1 MTGAETDLLHAL
13 QARYPAP
20 APATAGLFSVEG
32 KEGAWS
38 SVENL
43 GAHDTTTDTHAERLR
58 ANLVP
63 GSPSISWLDSS
74 TGEEVGG
81 ANERRFSFKKALTR
95 EAALHELEE
104 ACGKTIEQLVRDT
117 ELDAYASVTLLVESC
132 GEKMWHSHNQ
142 RTVAQLGR
150 ALQQARTRVKIEE
163 TGRDAVLEGAQGSRD
178 DDGICLLQ
186 YATIAQLRGRLGAF
200 EVYLLLEPAP
210 QLLHPAGATRRKQ
223 VLLHSKLSTQRFP
236 HSEAI
241 VAFLSNKLPRV
252 TDYVEHR
259 QTVLQLTED
268 NNDLRQDMQ
277 RSSALCQA
285 VEKRLEHVLAVHKE
299 SERDCERMH
308 RVCWH
313 AHKQMSRMLSD
324 LGQLHDCCHSLA
336 KSSVTHGR
344 QEIYPM
350 PAAQSMLKTTTD
362 GYDDDFEEYEEREG
376 NAIAD
381 TSEIDSICCKMVATV
396 NQVLKDLYDEKAEG
410 EEDAARRGEDLLRKE
425 LAQSVESEKSWKMK
439 CLHAEEENQ
448 SLKQSLERL
457 KQDLTKVEQDAQRQS
472 EREHALL
479 QQERSKNA
487 DVESALAESRRTVV
501 VLEKEHARVTMEA
514 ASASTSAEAAAAS
527 EKSTRAELVVLQGI
541 EQERYAELLTLR
553 ENERLL
559 MGQQD
564 SYFHALNQ
572 CVGQLEKTTAKM
584 TRMQV
589 HIAKLEAA
597 AAEAELDAAHRT
609 AVLTQL
615 VVELQGL
622 ALAIDAVSRALTNQ
636 KRMTCSQ
643 IQDLMSEL
651 ERLADEW
658 REGHPFYHDA
668 TRSDYEDDLFEV
680 DDDVQG
686 GGEGDVEFAQR
697 LRIRGALKASG
708 VPFALVNGD
717 YTRSLAEVYGMPVY
731 VKEGNAA
738 QALWYD
744 SMDRNIGG
752 WRVGPSEKA
761 GTTTGHA
768 SVMCGVV
775 SPEMAAKSWNVFTGG
790 DWHVQP
796 GVSLVNLD
804 A

>member
-20 APATAGLFSVEG
+20 VPATAGLFSGEG
-32 KEGAWS
+32 TEGAWS
-38 SVENL
+38 SVEYL
-43 GAHDTTTDTHAERLR
+43 SAHNTTTDTDAGVSL
-58 ANLVP
+58 AP
-63 GSPSISWLDSS
+63 ASPSISWLDSS
-74 TGEEVGG
+74 AGEAVGG

-150 ALQQARTRVKIEE
+150 ALQQARTRVKIEG
-163 TGRDAVLEGAQGSRD
+163 TDRDAVLEGAQRCRD
-178 DDGICLLQ
+178 DAGVCLLQ
-186 YATIAQLRGRLGAF
+186 YATIAHLRGRLGAF
-200 EVYLLLEPAP
+200 EVFLV
-210 QLLHPAGATRRKQ
+210 LHPAGATRRKQ

-285 VEKRLEHVLAVHKE
+285 VEKRLEHVLTVHKE

-324 LGQLHDCCHSLA
+324 LGQLHDCCHSLV
-336 KSSVTHGR
+336 KSSVTHRR
-344 QEIYPM
+344 QEIHPTPATPSM
-350 PAAQSMLKTTTD
+350 PKTTTD

-376 NAIAD
+376 NETITD
-381 TSEIDSICCKMVATV
+381 TSEVDSLCCKMVATV
-396 NQVLKDLYDEKAEG
+396 KQVLNDLYDEKAEG
-410 EEDAARRGEDLLRKE
+410 DEDAARRGEELLRNE
-425 LAQSVESEKSWKMK
+425 LAQLVESEKSWKMK
-439 CLHAEEENQ
+439 CIHAE
-448 SLKQSLERL
+448 LKLERL
-457 KQDLTKVEQDAQRQS
+457 KQDLTKVDQDAQRQS

-487 DVESALAESRRTVV
+487 QIESALAESRRAVV
-501 VLEKEHARVTMEA
+501 ELEKEHARATMEA
-514 ASASTSAEAAAAS
+514 ASASTSAAAAAAS
-527 EKSTRAELVVLQGI
+527 EKSTRAELVALQEI
-541 EQERYAELLTLR
+541 EQERYAELLILR

-564 SYFHALNQ
+564 AYFHSLDH
-572 CVGQLEKTTAKM
+572 CVGQLEKTTAKITPM
-584 TRMQV
+584 KV
-589 HIAKLEAA
+589 HIAKLEAD
-597 AAEAELDAAHRT
+597 AAETERDAAHRT

-615 VVELQGL
+615 EVELQGL
-622 ALAIDAVSRALTNQ
+622 ALAIHAVSRALTNQ
-636 KRMTCSQ
+636 KRMTRSQ

-651 ERLADEW
+651 ARLADEW
-658 REGHPFYHDA
+658 REGYPLYHDA
-668 TRSDYEDDLFEV
+668 THSDYEDDLFEEE
-680 DDDVQG
+680 DDVQG

-697 LRIRGALKASG
+697 LRIGGALKASG

-717 YTRSLAEVYGMPVY
+717 YTRSLAEVNGMPVY

-790 DWHVQP
+790 EWHVQP